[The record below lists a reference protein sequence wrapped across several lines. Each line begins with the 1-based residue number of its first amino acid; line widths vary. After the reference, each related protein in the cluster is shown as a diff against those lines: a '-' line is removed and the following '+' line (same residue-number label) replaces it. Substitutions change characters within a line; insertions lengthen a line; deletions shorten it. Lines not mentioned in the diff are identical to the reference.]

1 MMALLSQLKVPRV
14 SDPLAPRQQEILD
27 LARAAGRVMVDEMAA
42 RYEVTTQT
50 IRKDIND
57 LCERRLLLRVHGGAV
72 VASGVENLSYEARRV
87 LAQGEKQ
94 AIGAAAAGL
103 IPDKASLFINIG
115 TTTEEVARALRGHKD
130 LLIITNNL
138 NVAMQLYSVPRF
150 EVIIAGGPVR
160 HADGGVIGTAAVE
173 FVRQFKV
180 DIAVI
185 GSSAID
191 EDGTLLD
198 FDYREVRVAKAII
211 ENARKVI
218 LVADRTKFER
228 SAPIRIAHISDVDI
242 FVTDRMTSRAF
253 AAVCAASGVQV
264 VETGGETDS
273 ETETDSDAD
282 IGVSQRDRFS

>member
-1 MMALLSQLKVPRV
+1 MP
-14 SDPLAPRQQEILD
+14 DPLAPRQTEILD
-27 LARAAGRVMVDEMAA
+27 LARAAGRVSVDELAT

-50 IRKDIND
+50 IRRDIND

-94 AIGAAAAGL
+94 AIGAAAAAL

-115 TTTEEVARALRGHKD
+115 TTTEEVARALRGHND

-138 NVAMQLYSVPRF
+138 NVAMQLYNVPRF

-160 HADGGVIGTAAVE
+160 HADGAVIGTAAVE
-173 FVRQFKV
+173 FVQQFRV
-180 DIAVI
+180 DYAVI
-185 GSSAID
+185 GGSAID
-191 EDGTLLD
+191 ADGTLLD

-218 LVADRTKFER
+218 LVADKSKFER
-228 SAPIRIAHISDVDI
+228 SAPIRIGHISEVDI
-242 FVTDRMTSRAF
+242 FVTDRLASKAF
-253 AAVCAASGVQV
+253 AAVCAAAGVQV
-264 VETGGETDS
+264 VETGGDS
-273 ETETDSDAD
+273 EAEGEA
-282 IGVSQRDRFS
+282 